1 MCSALVLASINS
13 TAEKMIFTAIRT
25 YEETRH
31 LTKMEYIM
39 MQIGKHNGEKSYYA
53 IQSLIKCI
61 NYLVLV

>member
-1 MCSALVLASINS
+1 
-13 TAEKMIFTAIRT
+13 MIYTDIRT

-53 IQSLIKCI
+53 IQSLIKYI

>member
-1 MCSALVLASINS
+1 
-13 TAEKMIFTAIRT
+13 MIFTAIRT

-61 NYLVLV
+61 NYLVLVRRNRKEN